1 MAILEKRLDRPS
13 GTLGCPIDELGCI
26 LGSWCVLG
34 GGRAVVW
41 APRGQKGVKKRLSA
55 WPQNRGCGKLKT
67 SGPIR
72 LEGVKKYP
80 SGYSHFFTGRVRF
93 VGGPGP
99 SAPQWARFRL
109 LALWR
114 SAIADGGTGAGQAQP
129 GPSSTTPPPVPLP
142 SPQPAVQASR
152 VAVGPGKG
160 LTSMLAP
167 HEAHAAE
174 ACQNIPVLPV
184 LNNHPYLKAEPD
196 RCWGY

>member
-1 MAILEKRLDRPS
+1 MAILEKKLDRPS

-80 SGYSHFFTGRVRF
+80 SGYSHFFKGRMRLL
-93 VGGPGP
+93 GGPGP

-114 SAIADGGTGAGQAQP
+114 SATADMGALGQGKRSP
-129 GPSSTTPPPVPLP
+129 GPLSQPRRSPSQAPSRLCRRAVSRSVLARVPRAR
-142 SPQPAVQASR
+142 SPHMRHTLQRPARTSQCSR
-152 VAVGPGKG
+152 F
-160 LTSMLAP
+160 
-167 HEAHAAE
+167 
-174 ACQNIPVLPV
+174 
-184 LNNHPYLKAEPD
+184 
-196 RCWGY
+196 